1 MRVEDILGVARERLA
16 TVAEDALLMDAAKL
30 LSSPGCNLV
39 VVCDD
44 GGKAIGVITKTDIVN
59 RISHCTGSSC
69 SMPASRVMSTE
80 IVSCRSNDVLSDVWF
95 AIRKRGLKNVPI
107 VDDRL
112 APIGV
117 ANARDVLQSLLEDVE
132 HEEKL
137 LQDYVMGVGYQ

>member
-1 MRVEDILGVARERLA
+1 MRVENILKGARERLA

-30 LSSPGCNLV
+30 LGNPGCNLI
-39 VVCDD
+39 VVCDES
-44 GGKAIGVITKTDIVN
+44 GKAIGVITRTDIAS
-59 RISHCTGSSC
+59 RISHCTGCSC
-69 SMPASRVMSTE
+69 SMPASKVMSTE
-80 IVSCRSNDVLSDVWF
+80 IVSCRPNDVLRDVWF

-107 VDDRL
+107 VDDRA

-137 LQDYVMGVGYQ
+137 LQDYVMGIGYQ